1 MSLPVALQLWTVKQH
16 ASEDFAG
23 TLKKV
28 KEIGYDLVELA
39 GLYGLTPRD
48 IRTALRAAGVKAI
61 AAHVPVEDLI
71 REPEQTIS
79 VYKRIGVRYIVLPN
93 VPEDMRPGIAED
105 YDAVLKQIAQIGQ
118 HCGEQGIEL
127 LYHNHDFEFN
137 KMPDGTYGLDYM
149 FERLPWEYLRPE
161 LDTGFVKAV
170 GEEPT
175 EYLKKYYGQ
184 VPVIHLKDYTE
195 ADNGDGTQSGTR
207 DCPLG
212 QGIQDI
218 PAILDESVNCYV
230 RYVVVEQ
237 DDPNELDEIEA
248 AKQSRDYLRSLG
260 W

>member
-1 MSLPVALQLWTVKQH
+1 MILNSIKCLTEHTVLTTCSSVFRGNIYVLSLIP
-16 ASEDFAG
+16 
-23 TLKKV
+23 
-28 KEIGYDLVELA
+28 
-39 GLYGLTPRD
+39 
-48 IRTALRAAGVKAI
+48 
-61 AAHVPVEDLI
+61 
-71 REPEQTIS
+71 
-79 VYKRIGVRYIVLPN
+79 
-93 VPEDMRPGIAED
+93 
-105 YDAVLKQIAQIGQ
+105 
-118 HCGEQGIEL
+118 
-127 LYHNHDFEFN
+127 
-137 KMPDGTYGLDYM
+137 
-149 FERLPWEYLRPE
+149 
-161 LDTGFVKAV
+161 GFVKAV

-184 VPVIHLKDYTE
+184 VPVIHLKDYTG
-195 ADNGDGTQSGTR
+195 ADSGDGTQSGTR